1 MSRTDGLW
9 HLGVVA
15 PNYGPGISAAGL
27 RVSAIAAEEGGYDS
41 IWVTDH
47 VAVPTD
53 MSRTYGSIAE
63 ALVSASFLAAS
74 TSSLKIGVSAL
85 VVPQRPLLLTVK
97 QIMSLQLL
105 AEGRLTIAVAAGWT
119 EQEFRNLGA
128 SMRDRAR
135 SLRLWDSLMETV
147 EKQAP
152 GRIDFQQG
160 PIDISDAVIAPGF
173 VDGRPPET
181 WMAGHAGAVIRRA
194 ARTGVWHPVGR
205 PVSIIGPLAVQ
216 LRELR
221 PDAHVVLRIGV
232 TLAAHPDPDALDADG
247 RCRLIGPPSFIA
259 EQLEDFGRAG
269 CDGFVVDLL
278 SDDAPLT
285 ESIQRFSAEVIGLR
299 RRTPTSTATTEGTT
313 RD

>member
-1 MSRTDGLW
+1 MSRPDGLW

-15 PNYGPGISAAGL
+15 PNYGPGISATGL
-27 RVSAIAAEEGGYDS
+27 RDSACAAEKGGYDS

-53 MSRTYGSIAE
+53 MSGTYGSIAE

-74 TSSLKIGVSAL
+74 TSRLRIGVSAL

-97 QIMSLQLL
+97 QVMSLQLL
-105 AEGRLTIAVAAGWT
+105 AEGRLIVAVAAGWT
-119 EQEFRNLGA
+119 EQEFRNLGV

-135 SLRLWDSLMETV
+135 SLRLWDSLMETI

-160 PIDISDAVIAPGF
+160 PVDISDAVIAPGF
-173 VDGRPPET
+173 FGGRPPET
-181 WMAGHAGAVIRRA
+181 WMAGHAGAVIQRA

-205 PVSIIGPLAVQ
+205 PVSIIGPLAAQ
-216 LRELR
+216 LRELC

-232 TLAAHPDPDALDADG
+232 ILAPHPDPDALDANG

-259 EQLEDFGRAG
+259 EQLESFGQAG

-278 SDDAPLT
+278 ANAAPLAD
-285 ESIQRFSAEVIGLR
+285 SIHRFSSEVIGLR
-299 RRTPTSTATTEGTT
+299 HRLSPSAATTEGTHP
-313 RD
+313 